1 VSGNILQ
8 PFGKYCRL
16 CTMVWFCRLLSFV
29 KHFNLLIYKES
40 LFLLVVS
47 EWLGRSLFRRF
58 NLSNTHG
65 FSTIG
70 FLLTILNHHL
80 PF

>member
-8 PFGKYCRL
+8 QFGKYCRL
-16 CTMVWFCRLLSFV
+16 CTMVWFSRLLSIV
-29 KHFNLLIYKES
+29 KNFNLLIYKEL

-47 EWLGRSLFRRF
+47 EWLGRSLFRR
-58 NLSNTHG
+58 LSLSSNHG

>member
-16 CTMVWFCRLLSFV
+16 YVVARLYRLLRFV
-29 KHFNLLIYKES
+29 KHFNSLIYKES
-40 LFLLVVS
+40 MFLLTVS
-47 EWLGRSLFRRF
+47 EWLNGSRFRLF
-58 NLSNTHG
+58 NLSSTHG

-70 FLLTILNHHL
+70 FFLTILNHHL